1 MSELTI
7 YTQPSDIM
15 SRLHFSIQSL
25 HKNVERNPYNQA
37 ILAHNLPMGL
47 YVGQLAAYLCI
58 YRSLENACNN
68 SEHPVLARVWQADM
82 AKLPLLQADLDCF
95 TLEMP
100 RSLVQTATIAFV
112 HYIDAI
118 ANHPYQLLGA
128 LYVFEG
134 STLGMRELLPH
145 LQNTFS
151 LEYQGVSFYAGYG
164 EMNRVRWEGF
174 KRRMNLSITDEI
186 AQEACIATAQQT
198 FNLIDNLLLALWHS
212 Q

>member
-7 YTQPSDIM
+7 YTQPTDIM
-15 SRLHFSIQSL
+15 SRLHFSIQSA
-25 HKNVERNPYNQA
+25 HKNIERNPFNQA
-37 ILAHNLPMGL
+37 ILSHNLPISL

-58 YRSLENACNN
+58 YRSLENACH
-68 SEHPVLARVWQADM
+68 SENPILARVWQADM

-95 TLEMP
+95 ALEMP

-112 HYIDAI
+112 HYLEAI
-118 ANHPYQLLGA
+118 ENHPFQLLGA

-134 STLGMRELLPH
+134 STLGIPQLLPH
-145 LQNTFS
+145 LQSSYS
-151 LEYQGVSFYAGYG
+151 LEHQGLSFYASYG
-164 EMNRVRWEGF
+164 DMNKLRWEGF
-174 KRRMNLSITDEI
+174 KRRMNTTVTDEI